1 MRVRVRDVAFPIT
14 TDIDPE
20 GRFDVAVADGLVKRC
35 ETCVITA
42 LKQPPNHYSELQASH
57 IAWIFSALHFTHV
70 TMRNLLTQRSKS
82 PASVDA
88 LALARLQL
96 ESLYSICLIVEQP
109 SYADV
114 YVKSQWRDIYVRF
127 LLQREE
133 CKGLARFQDY
143 FGRTAA
149 PLLEQFRRMSG
160 VSDEE
165 KATVE
170 HEELDT
176 PLPVGVTPVK
186 IQRFPQPMGVV
197 DKLKESTRRQMLA
210 RMYPEYRRLCAF
222 AHGSA
227 QSSMFKSLF
236 YERSTHQSLFTE
248 TKRENLFQREVG
260 EPAIL
265 YSLLSVVQASCE
277 LATLYPSDIE
287 LMRTLIESWNV
298 LLRVDLLCPVIWE
311 IRSKALLGVI

>member
-1 MRVRVRDVAFPIT
+1 
-14 TDIDPE
+14 
-20 GRFDVAVADGLVKRC
+20 
-35 ETCVITA
+35 
-42 LKQPPNHYSELQASH
+42 
-57 IAWIFSALHFTHV
+57 
-70 TMRNLLTQRSKS
+70 
-82 PASVDA
+82 
-88 LALARLQL
+88 
-96 ESLYSICLIVEQP
+96 
-109 SYADV
+109 
-114 YVKSQWRDIYVRF
+114 
-127 LLQREE
+127 
-133 CKGLARFQDY
+133 
-143 FGRTAA
+143 
-149 PLLEQFRRMSG
+149 MSG

-248 TKRENLFQREVG
+248 TQRENLFQREVG